1 MDGVRWLRRVTA
13 ACVGMAALAMAPVA
27 SAKADLFDG
36 GPPLEITLTAPFP
49 ALVKSAL
56 TSTSPHS
63 ATLTVSEPGGP
74 AQTLPIQ
81 LSPRGMTR
89 RTGGYCK
96 FPPLLLKFDK
106 ASAHGTVFH
115 GQHKLK
121 LVTYCRPGA
130 DYEQR
135 IVLEYLAYRL
145 FNVITPMSYRV
156 RAVEVTYR
164 NADGKGEA
172 LRRFGFVIEDIDDMA
187 GRNDRDRLEAA
198 SKQVK
203 PVRMDGKAAARAA
216 LFEYMIGNLDWDF
229 LAGAPGAPCCHN
241 SRLIAARDA
250 KPESAEAVVP
260 VPYDFDYS
268 GLINAPYAEV
278 PEGLPVQKVTDRLY
292 RGYCVSKADLPAV
305 VEEYRAHRAELAAV
319 IAGEPHLNPEFRDR
333 ASAYL
338 DGFFKILDDPG
349 RVQKDIV
356 GHCR

>member
-1 MDGVRWLRRVTA
+1 MLRLQWFRLWAV
-13 ACVGMAALAMAPVA
+13 ACVTGFGLSAAPTAW
-27 SAKADLFDG
+27 AKADLFDD

-49 ALVKSAL
+49 ALVKSA
-56 TSTSPHS
+56 TSSTNPYP
-63 ATLTVSEPGGP
+63 ATLTVSDGSGP
-74 AQTLPIQ
+74 AQSLPIE

-89 RTGGYCK
+89 RTGGYCR
-96 FPPLLLKFDK
+96 FPPLALKFDK
-106 ASAHGTVFH
+106 ASAHGTIFH

-121 LVTYCRPGA
+121 LVTYCRPGD

-156 RAVEVTYR
+156 RAAEVTYR

-172 LRRFGFVIEDIDDMA
+172 LRRFGFVIEDVDDMA

-198 SKQVK
+198 SKQVR
-203 PVRMDGKAAARAA
+203 PARMDAKAAARAA

-241 SRLIAARDA
+241 SRLIAGRDA
-250 KPESAEAVVP
+250 KPESADGVVP

-268 GLINAPYAEV
+268 GLIDAPYADV
-278 PEGLPVQKVTDRLY
+278 PEGLPVQRVTDRLY
-292 RGYCVSKADLPAV
+292 RGYCVSRAELPAV

-319 IAGEPHLNPEFRDR
+319 IAGEPHLNPAFRAR

-338 DGFFKILDDPG
+338 DGFFKVLDDPG
-349 RVQKDIV
+349 RVQRDIV